1 MCGLPVAAEDAPPA
15 ASRFAAP
22 RRELSLEA
30 HVERINGALAAAKL
44 GNPRASLAFHT
55 RAERRM
61 KWGAEGTFFSGLLD
75 FCAAAKL
82 GLKEWHGA
90 YDLAPGGHRLVELA
104 AEGATLSG
112 IHPAGVLDGTR
123 RVTFV
128 FCHELTG
135 DSLDLELEALFAG
148 QAIEAERIGTGVAS
162 GEWELSIPAG
172 AKGDLTV
179 IVRAAGE
186 TERVL
191 LRRTLPGADPSAWLV
206 DWASIRGF
214 VRWSSIAADTEVRVV
229 MGVSRVA
236 DGHLLR
242 QEEDFQLRKKGARV
256 VVADEH
262 RRLPEQLGR
271 ALAWSIDPEGALH
284 YRCDGLEPG
293 AHRVWLRWG
302 AWVDVR
308 AVEIPARSRSMDF
321 TINPKQ
327 TASVRLDLEPDRDV
341 YLVAADDEGKPLET
355 GDADRSEL
363 TVYLDPGDAA
373 PRIGKGLR
381 PGRYVLYVDGEP
393 RVVDLKAGEN
403 RLAVK

>member
-191 LRRTLPGADPSAWLV
+191 LKSDGTV
-206 DWASIRGF
+206 DS
-214 VRWSSIAADTEVRVV
+214 
-229 MGVSRVA
+229 GVST
-236 DGHLLR
+236 
-242 QEEDFQLRKKGARV
+242 
-256 VVADEH
+256 
-262 RRLPEQLGR
+262 
-271 ALAWSIDPEGALH
+271 W
-284 YRCDGLEPG
+284 
-293 AHRVWLRWG
+293 
-302 AWVDVR
+302 
-308 AVEIPARSRSMDF
+308 RSRARAFKPAAPGYVVS
-321 TINPKQ
+321 TRRHKCS
-327 TASVRLDLEPDRDV
+327 ASVGIGRSGQRP
-341 YLVAADDEGKPLET
+341 KPQVTIRRST
-355 GDADRSEL
+355 G
-363 TVYLDPGDAA
+363 
-373 PRIGKGLR
+373 
-381 PGRYVLYVDGEP
+381 
-393 RVVDLKAGEN
+393 
-403 RLAVK
+403 